1 MSETNTIQNIVTD
14 IKNISTRPS
23 WNEYFMT
30 MSYLISKRSTCSK
43 LQVGCV
49 IIKNNRVI
57 STGYNG
63 HIASTDHIS
72 IIRDNHEMATLHAEM
87 NAVCDSSKRGVSIL
101 DSIVYVSHFPCLNC
115 TKILI
120 AAGVKEIIY
129 GEDYSNDEIAYT
141 LLKSANVNITKFKF

>member
-1 MSETNTIQNIVTD
+1 MSETNSIQNIVTN
-14 IKNISTRPS
+14 IKNVSSRPS
-23 WNEYFMT
+23 WDEYFMT
-30 MSYLISKRSTCSK
+30 MAYLISKRSTCNK

-63 HIASTDHIS
+63 NIANTEHIS
-72 IIRDNHEMATLHAEM
+72 IVRDNHEMATLHAEM

-101 DSIVYVSHFPCLNC
+101 DSVVYVSHFPCLNC

-141 LLKSANVNITKFKF
+141 LLKSANVSINKFKF